1 MTKAGELRELTDET
15 LVDRLGEAKQELWK
29 SRLDLA
35 TGQLDNTS
43 DIGKHKREI
52 ARLSTLMRQREI
64 EAAEAAKE
72 AE

>member
-1 MTKAGELRELTDET
+1 MTKATELRELTDET
-15 LVDRLGEAKQELWK
+15 LVDRLSEAKQELWK
-29 SRLDLA
+29 RRLDLA
-35 TGQLDNTS
+35 TGQLDSTTEIANY
-43 DIGKHKREI
+43 KREI